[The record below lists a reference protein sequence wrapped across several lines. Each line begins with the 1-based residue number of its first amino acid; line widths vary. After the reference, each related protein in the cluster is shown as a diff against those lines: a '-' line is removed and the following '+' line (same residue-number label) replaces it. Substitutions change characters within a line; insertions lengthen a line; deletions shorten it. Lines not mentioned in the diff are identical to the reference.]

1 MASLGKKI
9 VDAALTRKGKN
20 QYSQDMTKRYMI
32 ENGYGDCSA
41 TVRHW
46 IKKIA
51 GIDIGL
57 NTEAQIKS
65 KLGRIVDMKIINGI
79 PDESKMQLGD
89 CLYFRGK
96 NDARYLGTG
105 HVEMYIGNGQC
116 FGHGSGI
123 GGTVKNMKDYCTK
136 RQNTKSTVKLK
147 NTGLIAVV
155 RFIEDDVFV
164 LTKPSKDWIKRL
176 QVTLNKL
183 NYRDENGN
191 KLVEDG
197 LAGKL
202 TKSACP
208 SFKKGIRNELVGLAQ
223 ERLLELGFDPNGID
237 NSFGGGMEKAVI
249 KMKKKVMGA
258 KNPTGILGT
267 KSWDVLLGRY
277 QK

>member
-20 QYSQDMTKRYMI
+20 QYSQDMAKRYMI

-65 KLGRIVDMKIINGI
+65 KLGRIVDMKIVNGI
-79 PDESKMQLGD
+79 PDESKMQEGD

-116 FGHGSGI
+116 FGHGSGV
-123 GGTVKNMKDYCTK
+123 GGTVKNMEAYCAK
-136 RQNTKSTVKLK
+136 RQNTKSTAKLK

-155 RFIEDDVFV
+155 RFIPDEKKEETIAKPTKKINPYKQPTSTVKKDMKGEDVKWV
-164 LTKPSKDWIKRL
+164 QWELI
-176 QVTLNKL
+176 
-183 NYRDENGN
+183 
-191 KLVEDG
+191 EDG
-197 LAGKL
+197 IDVVIINKVAKKVKIDGDFGSITDEAVKVFQRKYKL
-202 TKSACP
+202 TVD
-208 SFKKGIRNELVGLAQ
+208 GLVGTAT
-223 ERLLELGFDPNGID
+223 RTLL
-237 NSFGGGMEKAVI
+237 I
-249 KMKKKVMGA
+249 K
-258 KNPTGILGT
+258 N
-267 KSWDVLLGRY
+267 
-277 QK
+277 